1 MSNERFVDFLFAG
14 TAVVPAGL
22 TFAGHPGIAFMLLF
36 PLLIGA
42 CLTAAYLEGG
52 PNGAKQRA
60 R

>member
-1 MSNERFVDFLFAG
+1 MSDERFVDFLFTG
-14 TAVVPAGL
+14 TAVVPTGL
-22 TFAGHPGIAFMLLF
+22 TFAGHPDIAFMLLC

-52 PNGAKQRA
+52 PDGAKQRA